1 MAKIVAFSVP
11 SYDDGVKA
19 LDELDASDEVK
30 DVAMAYKN
38 AKGKVKIRQTSD
50 ATVGKGALHGAL
62 LGGVVSIFLGPL
74 VGMAAAGAAAGGV
87 YGALRD
93 KGVSDKIM
101 KLAGE
106 QLEDGHAAVFV
117 LADDDTAAEIEKK
130 VRNISHLKQYQ
141 GVIEVG
147 EFSTDAQKAVREVL
161 KVQAAA

>member
-11 SYDDGVKA
+11 TYDDGVKA
-19 LDELDASDEVK
+19 LDELETVDEVK
-30 DVAMAYKN
+30 DVALAYKN

-50 ATVGKGALHGAL
+50 ATFGKGALHGAL

-74 VGMAAAGAAAGGV
+74 VGMAAAGAAAGGAYSAV
-87 YGALRD
+87 RD

-106 QLEDGHAAVFV
+106 QLEGGHAAVFV
-117 LADDDTAAEIEKK
+117 LAEDDTAAEIEQK
-130 VRNISHLKQYQ
+130 VRNISHLEQYK

-147 EFSTDAQKAVREVL
+147 EFSTEAQKAVREVL
-161 KVQAAA
+161 KLHAA